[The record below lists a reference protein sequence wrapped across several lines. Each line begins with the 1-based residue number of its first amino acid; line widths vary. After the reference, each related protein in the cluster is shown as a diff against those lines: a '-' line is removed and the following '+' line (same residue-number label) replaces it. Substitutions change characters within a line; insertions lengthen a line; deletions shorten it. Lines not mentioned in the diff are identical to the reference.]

1 MDRLRL
7 TLLGAVAGVFCA
19 VGVLHFAHADAPA
32 HVPAY
37 KDLDRFA
44 TAFARVRASYITQ
57 PDDFDLIEG
66 AIDGMLTN
74 LDAHS
79 SYFDPQTYSEMLVQ
93 TEGNYGGIG
102 LIVAVDGGIVKVV
115 TPMQGA
121 PAAKAG
127 IKTGDILIAVDKTP
141 MAGLDLDAVQGKLR
155 GAAGTTIALTV
166 KRPTTGLVFDVALK
180 RAEVEVEPVTW
191 KTVGDIGYLRI
202 PAFNDHTA
210 GGVEEGVKEMTAE
223 NPGIKGYII
232 DLRNNGGGLLDASVA
247 VADDFLDGG
256 EIVSTRGRN
265 PQDETRYDA
274 KPGDI
279 INGLPL
285 VVLIN
290 AGTASASEIFAG
302 AVQDHGRA
310 KILGTVSFGK
320 GSVQTIIPLNGGD
333 GGALHLTT
341 ARYYTP
347 SGHSIQSLGIIPDIT
362 VQQPPKP
369 GEDTVHIIRE
379 ASLAHHLEAEDGMP
393 TRAQGAVIKA
403 EPDANEDDFQLRY
416 AVDLLDTPPPPPP
429 AVSENPVPR
438 NHGKKT
444 HG

>member
-1 MDRLRL
+1 MERLRL
-7 TLLGAVAGVFCA
+7 TLLGAVVGSFCA
-19 VGVLHFAHADAPA
+19 VGLLHFAHGADAPT
-32 HVPAY
+32 PAY
-37 KDLDRFA
+37 KELDRFA
-44 TAFARVRASYITQ
+44 TAFARVRMSYVIKT
-57 PDDFDLIEG
+57 DDFDLIEG
-66 AIDGMLTN
+66 AIDGMLTH

-102 LIVAVDGGIVKVV
+102 LIVAVDNGIVKVV

-127 IKTGDILIAVDKTP
+127 IKTGDVLVAVDKAP

-155 GAAGTTIALTV
+155 GAAGTTISMTVNRPSTKLT
-166 KRPTTGLVFDVALK
+166 FEVALK
-180 RAEVEVEPVTW
+180 RADVEVEPVTW
-191 KTVGDIGYLRI
+191 KTAGDIGYIRI

-223 NPGIKGYII
+223 NPAIKGYVI

-279 INGLPL
+279 AHGLPL
-285 VVLIN
+285 IVLIN

-310 KILGTVSFGK
+310 RILGTVSFGK

-347 SGHSIQSLGIIPDIT
+347 SGHSIQSLGIIPDI
-362 VQQPPKP
+362 VVEQPPKP
-369 GEDTVHIIRE
+369 GEDTSHIIRE
-379 ASLAHHLEAEDGMP
+379 ASLAHHLEAESSVADRPAGP
-393 TRAQGAVIKA
+393 VIEA
-403 EPDANEDDFQLRY
+403 EPEAIEDDFQLRY
-416 AVDLLDTPPPPPP
+416 AVSLLDMPAAPPP

>member
-1 MDRLRL
+1 MERLRL
-7 TLLGAVAGVFCA
+7 ALMGAVFGALAAG
-19 VGVLHFAHADAPA
+19 GVLHFAHADAPS
-32 HVPAY
+32 PAY
-37 KDLDRFA
+37 QDLKRFA
-44 TAFARVRASYITQ
+44 SAFAIVRDDYLGK
-57 PDDFDLIEG
+57 PNDFDLVEG
-66 AIDGMLTN
+66 AIDGMLTH

-102 LIVAVDGGIVKVV
+102 LIVGIDNGIVKVV
-115 TPMQGA
+115 TPMPEE

-127 IKTGDILIAVDKTP
+127 LRTGDIILAVDKSP
-141 MAGLDLDAVQGKLR
+141 LVNPDLDTVQSKLR
-155 GAAGTTIALTV
+155 GQAGTAVTLTINRPSTKLT
-166 KRPTTGLVFDVALK
+166 FDVALK
-180 RAEVEVEPVTW
+180 RADVEVEPVTS
-191 KTVGDIGYLRI
+191 KMVGDIGYIRI

-210 GGVEEGVKEMTAE
+210 GGVENAVKELRAS
-223 NPGIKGYII
+223 NPAPKGYIV

-279 INGLPL
+279 TDGAPII
-285 VVLIN
+285 VLIN
-290 AGTASASEIFAG
+290 SGTASASEIFAG

-347 SGHSIQSLGIIPDIT
+347 SGHSIQATGIIPDIT
-362 VQQPPKP
+362 VEQPPKP
-369 GEDTVHIIRE
+369 GEDTTHIIRE
-379 ASLAHHLEAEDGMP
+379 SSLAFHLEAESTVPDRPAGP
-393 TRAQGAVIKA
+393 DITA
-403 EPDANEDDFQLRY
+403 EPDANDDDFQLRY
-416 AVDLLDTPPPPPP
+416 AASLLDMPPPP
-429 AVSENPVPR
+429 AAIVQGPVPR